1 MMFRVYSLLFFSTFD
16 GGRKFVVE
24 TLKGKLRDLNHCW
37 FDQTRLN
44 WIAAKWQL
52 LI

>member
-1 MMFRVYSLLFFSTFD
+1 MFRVYSLLFFSTFD

-44 WIAAKWQL
+44 WIAVKWQL
-52 LI
+52 LV